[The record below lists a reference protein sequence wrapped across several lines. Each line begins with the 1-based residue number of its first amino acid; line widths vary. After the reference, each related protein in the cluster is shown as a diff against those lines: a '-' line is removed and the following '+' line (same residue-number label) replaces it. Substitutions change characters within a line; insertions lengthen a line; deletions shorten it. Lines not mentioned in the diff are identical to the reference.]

1 MELYKKGL
9 RIMTFDEF
17 VTELNLTDEQKEV
30 AKKFTQ
36 STEDR
41 VRTTYAN
48 KTKELESRLKEV
60 EPKELSKEQKTI
72 QQLQNEL
79 AKEKFNNQLRSLGVS
94 DEEAQF
100 LNPNIDLE
108 KFKDFYSAHKVTE
121 TKDFIPQGN
130 QNEGAGITKE
140 QFAKMNYSEKAK
152 LYQENA
158 ELYNQLAN

>member
-1 MELYKKGL
+1 
-9 RIMTFDEF
+9 MTFDEF
-17 VTELNLTDEQKEV
+17 VTELNLNDEQKEV

-60 EPKELSKEQKTI
+60 EPKELTEDQKTI
-72 QQLQNEL
+72 QQLQSEL
-79 AKEKFNNQLRSLGVS
+79 KQVKFNNQLKSLGVS

-100 LNPNIDLE
+100 LNPNMDLE
-108 KFKDFYSAHKVTE
+108 KFKDYYSAYKVNE
-121 TKDFIPQGN
+121 TKDFVPQGN

-140 QFAKMNYSEKAK
+140 QFSKMNYTERAK
-152 LYQENA
+152 LYEENA
-158 ELYNQLAN
+158 ELYNQLAQ